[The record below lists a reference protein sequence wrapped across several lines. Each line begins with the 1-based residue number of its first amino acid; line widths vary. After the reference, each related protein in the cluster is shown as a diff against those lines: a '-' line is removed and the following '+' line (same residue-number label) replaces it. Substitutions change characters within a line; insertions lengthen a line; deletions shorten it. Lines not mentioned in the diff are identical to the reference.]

1 MQGNDINF
9 GKEPGDALYLPHEM
23 PHAVFNLDDTVALT
37 ENYLFKGWHNLK
49 KKLKESYHGRTTT
62 PRYVH

>member
-37 ENYLFKGWHNLK
+37 ENYLFKGWHNLIK
-49 KKLKESYHGRTTT
+49 N
-62 PRYVH
+62 